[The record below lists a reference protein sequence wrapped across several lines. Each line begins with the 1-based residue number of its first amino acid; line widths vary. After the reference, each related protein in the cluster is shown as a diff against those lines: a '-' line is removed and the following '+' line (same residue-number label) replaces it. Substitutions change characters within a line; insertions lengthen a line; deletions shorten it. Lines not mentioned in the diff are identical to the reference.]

1 MTPTLDTFVQA
12 LKEQLATPKADL
24 EHNIRAVLAEMVEKM
39 DLVSKEEL
47 DRQKTAL
54 EHANQRMNA
63 LQQQI
68 ESLQNQIKK

>member
-1 MTPTLDTFVQA
+1 MTPTFDTFVQA
-12 LKEQLATPKADL
+12 LKEQLAAPKADL

-68 ESLQNQIKK
+68 ETLQNQLKK

>member
-12 LKEQLATPKADL
+12 IKEQLAAPKADL

>member
-12 LKEQLATPKADL
+12 LKEQLAAPKADL

-63 LQQQI
+63 LQEQI

>member
-1 MTPTLDTFVQA
+1 MTPTLDTFVQV
-12 LKEQLATPKADL
+12 LKEQLAAPKADL